1 MMKADC
7 ANCKTHA
14 CYTKG
19 VNCTGIDRETILE
32 SYNEEERRIMKAA
45 AYVEGTFYSN
55 ITRLQETA
63 EFAKAMGYKKLGM
76 AFCIGLNAEA
86 RYIARYYE
94 QQGFEFYSVCCKN
107 CSFNKKELDL
117 KQVKPELTHE
127 AMCNPKFQA
136 RILAEKGTELFIPSS
151 TPAAPGLSPLW
162 WSRTDCWHIIL
173 SEPSIPATGSGSWG
187 SWRKGKCNS
196 SLSGSY
202 LIMPVWIRIPRMSGL
217 PISEINFP
225 SCNS

>member
-19 VNCTGIDRETILE
+19 VNCTGIDRETILA
-32 SYNEEERRIMKAA
+32 SYNEEERQIMKAA

-107 CSFNKKELDL
+107 CSFNKSLRTRPCAI
-117 KQVKPELTHE
+117 QNSKPGFWQ
-127 AMCNPKFQA
+127 KKA
-136 RILAEKGTELFIPSS
+136 RSFSS
-151 TPAAPGLSPLW
+151 
-162 WSRTDCWHIIL
+162 
-173 SEPSIPATGSGSWG
+173 
-187 SWRKGKCNS
+187 
-196 SLSGSY
+196 
-202 LIMPVWIRIPRMSGL
+202 PVASA
-217 PISEINFP
+217 
-225 SCNS
+225 

>member
-136 RILAEKGTELFIPSS
+136 KILAEKGTELFISC
-151 TPAAPGLSPLW
+151 GLCVGHDTIFNA
-162 WSRTDCWHIIL
+162 TD
-173 SEPSIPATGSGSWG
+173 
-187 SWRKGKCNS
+187 
-196 SLSGSY
+196 
-202 LIMPVWIRIPRMSGL
+202 LIEKL
-217 PISEINFP
+217 ISEQKKVIRFP
-225 SCNS
+225 LNGTWIDIGNPQEYQKANELVKHLH